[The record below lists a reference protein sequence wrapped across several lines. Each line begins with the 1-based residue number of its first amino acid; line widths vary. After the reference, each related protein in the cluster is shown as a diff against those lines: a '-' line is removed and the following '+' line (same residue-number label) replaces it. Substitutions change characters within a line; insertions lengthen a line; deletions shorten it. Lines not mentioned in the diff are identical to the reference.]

1 MNTKYYIGLDVH
13 KDTIAIAYIS
23 STSRLEAIYHGTSAG
38 SSPACERAL
47 RKLAKKLNV
56 SLQEL
61 SICYEAGPTGFV
73 LARHLI
79 SLGVE
84 CILCSPAKTER
95 KPNERVKTDKR
106 DAQKLAKAHRNGDVT
121 AVRIPPALDEAVRDL
136 CRARTDASDDLVRAK
151 LRLKSFL
158 LKNGINYTGK
168 ANWSDAHM
176 RYLRALKIPTEA
188 QTIVLES
195 YLRTIDEAH
204 SRLLELKD
212 KLIEVLESWEWKPV
226 VKALMACKGFQEVAA
241 MTIVS
246 ELGDIRRFPNPRKLM
261 SFLGL
266 TPSEHSSGTSRR
278 QGSITKCGNSHA
290 RWILIECAQHYRKP
304 AKLSVALS
312 KRQDGQSPKIKA
324 LSWKMQ
330 NRLSKRY
337 RALKARGKQENK
349 CIVAIAR
356 ELSAF
361 IWELMVKT
369 DLTLPQAPLHSIQPE
384 K

>member
-1 MNTKYYIGLDVH
+1 
-13 KDTIAIAYIS
+13 
-23 STSRLEAIYHGTSAG
+23 
-38 SSPACERAL
+38 
-47 RKLAKKLNV
+47 
-56 SLQEL
+56 
-61 SICYEAGPTGFV
+61 
-73 LARHLI
+73 
-79 SLGVE
+79 
-84 CILCSPAKTER
+84 
-95 KPNERVKTDKR
+95 
-106 DAQKLAKAHRNGDVT
+106 
-121 AVRIPPALDEAVRDL
+121 
-136 CRARTDASDDLVRAK
+136 
-151 LRLKSFL
+151 
-158 LKNGINYTGK
+158 
-168 ANWSDAHM
+168 
-176 RYLRALKIPTEA
+176 
-188 QTIVLES
+188 
-195 YLRTIDEAH
+195 
-204 SRLLELKD
+204 
-212 KLIEVLESWEWKPV
+212 
-226 VKALMACKGFQEVAA
+226 
-241 MTIVS
+241 
-246 ELGDIRRFPNPRKLM
+246 M

-330 NRLSKRY
+330 NRLNKRY